1 MDETT
6 STPGHD
12 KLAAAARFKKLPER
26 ILPEDMIETQETEP
40 PQDPKMGRDTEH
52 DFLMRNAGA

>member
-6 STPGHD
+6 TAAQD
-12 KLAAAARFKKLPER
+12 KLTAAARFKKLPER

-40 PQDPKMGRDTEH
+40 PQDPEMGRDTDH
-52 DFLMRNAGA
+52 DFMMRNVGGY